1 MPTHLWSE
9 SMSTLIQSPQPAR
22 STTEPQGARRRVV
35 QRTSGHRHGPVTR
48 VFSPGDLGHR
58 VKPFV
63 FLDHFDFQATGGP
76 MFPMHPHSGIA
87 TTTVLLS
94 GALRYEDTTG
104 ASGVLEAGS
113 VEWMRAG
120 RGVWHDGMPAGA
132 GRFRG
137 YQLWVALPAALEE
150 APAQSQYLPPDAVP
164 QLGPARLV
172 LGRHA
177 GARSE
182 VAAPDGLLVLHVRL
196 RDGERWRLAPDPGH
210 EVGWLHVSQGAL
222 HLDGERLENEL
233 AVLDD
238 SDAGFT
244 VVAEGATE
252 FIVGTAVKHPHPL
265 VLGHY
270 SVHTSHA
277 ALRRGEQEIAR
288 LGEQL
293 RASGRVR

>member
-1 MPTHLWSE
+1 MSILTPSPRPT
-9 SMSTLIQSPQPAR
+9 R
-22 STTEPQGARRRVV
+22 SLTSAQGLQRYVV

-48 VFSPGDLGHR
+48 IFSPGDIGR
-58 VKPFV
+58 QVKPFV
-63 FLDHFDFQATGGP
+63 FLDYFDFQATGGA

-94 GALRYEDTTG
+94 GSLRYEDTTG

-120 RGVWHDGMPAGA
+120 QGVWHDASPAGI

-137 YQLWVALPAALEE
+137 YQLWVALPAVLEH
-150 APAQSQYLPPDAVP
+150 APAQSQYLPPEAVP
-164 QLGPARLV
+164 QSGPARLI

-177 GARSE
+177 GAQSQV
-182 VAAPDGLLVLHVRL
+182 VAPENLLLLHVRL
-196 RDGERWRLAPDPGH
+196 RDGERWQLAPEPDH
-210 EVGWLHVSQGAL
+210 HVGWLHVSEGAL
-222 HLDGERLENEL
+222 HLAGARIANEL
-233 AVLDD
+233 AVLNE
-238 SDAGFT
+238 SSAGIE

-252 FIVGTAVKHPHPL
+252 FILGTAVLHPHPL

-270 SVHTSHA
+270 SVHTSRA

-293 RASGRVR
+293 RARGRVR

>member
-1 MPTHLWSE
+1 
-9 SMSTLIQSPQPAR
+9 MSTLTPSTQPVQPLAD
-22 STTEPQGARRRVV
+22 PQGAQRTIVL
-35 QRTSGHRHGPVTR
+35 RTSGHRHGPVTR
-48 VFSPGDLGHR
+48 VFSPGDIGGLA
-58 VKPFV
+58 KPFV
-63 FLDHFDFQATGGP
+63 FLDYFDFQASGGA

-94 GALRYEDTTG
+94 GAMRYEDTTG

-120 RGVWHDGMPAGA
+120 RGVWHDASPASI

-137 YQLWVALPAALEE
+137 YQLWTALPEALEH
-150 APAQSQYLPPDAVP
+150 APAQSQYLPPEAVP
-164 QLGPARLV
+164 QSGPARV
-172 LGRHA
+172 ILGRHA

-182 VAAPDGLLVLHVRL
+182 VAAPEDLLVLHVRL
-196 RDGERWRLAPDPGH
+196 RDGERWRLAPAPGH
-210 EVGWLHVSQGAL
+210 HVGWLHVSKGCLRLA
-222 HLDGERLENEL
+222 GERLQGEL
-233 AVLDD
+233 AVLND
-238 SDAGFT
+238 SDAETT
-244 VVAEGATE
+244 VIAEGATE

-277 ALRRGEQEIAR
+277 ALQRGEQEIAR

-293 RASGRVR
+293 RARGRVR

>member
-1 MPTHLWSE
+1 MSADLQIPRRAAVSPTE
-9 SMSTLIQSPQPAR
+9 SPLPAGGRDALPSRTLEFRAAGR
-22 STTEPQGARRRVV
+22 
-35 QRTSGHRHGPVTR
+35 RHGPVTR
-48 VFSPGDLGHR
+48 VFSPGDIGELI
-58 VKPFV
+58 KPFV
-63 FLDHFDFQATGGP
+63 FLDYFDFVPTGGP

-94 GALRYEDTTG
+94 GAMRYEDTTG

-120 RGVWHDGMPAGA
+120 RGVWHDASPASI

-137 YQLWVALPAALEE
+137 YQLWTALPEALEH
-150 APAQSQYLPPDAVP
+150 APAQSQYLPPEAVP
-164 QLGPARLV
+164 QSGPARV
-172 LGRHA
+172 ILGRHA

-182 VAAPDGLLVLHVRL
+182 VAAPEDLLVLHVRL
-196 RDGERWRLAPDPGH
+196 RDGERWRLAPAPGH
-210 EVGWLHVSQGAL
+210 HVGWLHVSKGCLRLA
-222 HLDGERLENEL
+222 GERLQGEL
-233 AVLDD
+233 AVLND
-238 SDAGFT
+238 SDAETT
-244 VVAEGATE
+244 VIAEGATE

-277 ALRRGEQEIAR
+277 ALQRGEQEIAR

-293 RASGRVR
+293 RARGRVR